1 MIKNETG
8 RLVQLLKRFQGG
20 QAASLD
26 PVTAAA
32 SSATVNDSNPDSS
45 LTSHAISDRRV
56 ERLASGCDQEHV
68 PRPIAD
74 DALLMDLYRVQR
86 VFPVKPTP
94 VLVPRDS
101 GLPLRCEQ
109 TLFEGEWITCFV
121 IGGEKRLCL
130 TQFMHSRSLRR
141 FTFSDIN
148 KTCAYL
154 NIHCP
159 PCSREQMEALKVRL
173 NESVVLPS
181 LQKFPYPPSCCRG
194 LLSTTAPGNLIDVT
208 VLVIVCEPPFPQG
221 YAPGLLNVLPVTFT
235 NSALITKTDAVRLY
249 GFLCLQSKA
258 PLLDKRKSDSST
270 TLGGRSGK
278 KGALSFIPVEHDCF
292 GGCRGRFYR
301 DLYDKP
307 TAECVKCDHC
317 GELLTAKAFVSH
329 AHCNFERHVCHWG
342 FNSDNWP
349 SYIHLP
355 LEEQGNTLYA
365 YAMEQLKTS
374 FEEAEKQ
381 AALKRGYTELPQESS
396 KKRFCLDTSDMN
408 SEVMR
413 SNLVAIAPSVYY
425 DNVFLKAYA
434 SALIANQNFM
444 RSHDSKMGTFT
455 NGEHSAIHTGP
466 SAFTGDCLAVRNGV
480 LPCRPADA
488 YADRRN
494 SVMANVYS
502 RETVNEQ
509 TKLLKRK
516 LSSYSEEQSQNVN
529 ASEQCSFS
537 SGTIDGKD
545 DLFALLK
552 QYVSDPAGIEKIHAK
567 FLECLSDAETRLRY
581 LEMHNRIL
589 LEELFQIENRKQ
601 VSNGGIL
608 PMAAL
613 FNKAYF

>member
-45 LTSHAISDRRV
+45 LTAHAISDRRV
-56 ERLASGCDQEHV
+56 ERLASCCDQEHV

-159 PCSREQMEALKVRL
+159 PCSREQMEALK
-173 NESVVLPS
+173 
-181 LQKFPYPPSCCRG
+181 
-194 LLSTTAPGNLIDVT
+194 
-208 VLVIVCEPPFPQG
+208 
-221 YAPGLLNVLPVTFT
+221 LLNVLPVTFT

-270 TLGGRSGK
+270 TVGGLSGK
-278 KGALSFIPVEHDCF
+278 KSALSFIPVEHDCF

-307 TAECVKCDHC
+307 TAECVKCDQC

-381 AALKRGYTELPQESS
+381 AALKRCYTELPQESNR
-396 KKRFCLDTSDMN
+396 KRFCLDTSDMS
-408 SEVMR
+408 SEIMR
-413 SNLVAIAPSVYY
+413 NNLVAIAPSVYY

-444 RSHDSKMGTFT
+444 RSRDSEVGAFT
-455 NGEHSAIHTGP
+455 NGEHSAVHTGS
-466 SAFTGDCLAVRNGV
+466 SAFTGDCLTVRNGV
-480 LPCRPADA
+480 QPCRPADA

-494 SVMANVYS
+494 SVMANVFS

-509 TKLLKRK
+509 SKSMKRK
-516 LSSYSEEQSQNVN
+516 LSSYPEEQSQNVN

-537 SGTIDGKD
+537 SGTIEGKD

-552 QYVSDPAGIEKIHAK
+552 QYVSDPAGIEKINAK

-613 FNKAYF
+613 FNKAYL